1 MSFINKK
8 RNKLKEA
15 AINSSDLSFEEGLD
29 NRQALTEEQIDKIIE
44 TLVDTG
50 DPSTFTEP
58 FNRDIM
64 PLGKNRDRSK
74 KLFYRRKYYKDYAFP
89 KPAPSQNIMDDNVVD
104 DNSKFKGASRKTFT
118 PFYYTD
124 LMYDKTFYGRI
135 DTLNRTVYPSEKFL
149 KLVSNTQDVFLLN
162 FVCDAA
168 NDMLRKI
175 DRLKDSGKLDTKSIY
190 YGFEVKKGW
199 KSFVQDHHRTMKA
212 LYESFAVNY
221 INSPALFTRITSFDT
236 FSSEFLSFL
245 DRFLPKFPITRTN
258 MEIRRGTSPLVSGI
272 MFEISNSKHD
282 DDKEKYENYILDR
295 HFLQIQ
301 NIANAFGFMVDKNAP
316 WRFIADLESPQ
327 MKKRMADLGFDTLQM
342 MFDSYYY
349 RAHLYE
355 ADSLKTYFLS
365 FYDSYIQTY
374 PYYTVV
380 EKCKEGSKAKLL
392 YRQQR
397 AQDPFTD
404 KKLLEFYYFIRAK
417 EAGKDWNQES
427 FDIEVVAAYEIFE
440 KFGFVEALN
449 YINDKTSLIVGRGGN
464 FGNRTKM
471 SEKERIIYNHEPSYK
486 RNNFKI
492 TL

>member
-1 MSFINKK
+1 
-8 RNKLKEA
+8 
-15 AINSSDLSFEEGLD
+15 
-29 NRQALTEEQIDKIIE
+29 
-44 TLVDTG
+44 
-50 DPSTFTEP
+50 
-58 FNRDIM
+58 
-64 PLGKNRDRSK
+64 
-74 KLFYRRKYYKDYAFP
+74 
-89 KPAPSQNIMDDNVVD
+89 
-104 DNSKFKGASRKTFT
+104 
-118 PFYYTD
+118 
-124 LMYDKTFYGRI
+124 
-135 DTLNRTVYPSEKFL
+135 
-149 KLVSNTQDVFLLN
+149 
-162 FVCDAA
+162 
-168 NDMLRKI
+168 
-175 DRLKDSGKLDTKSIY
+175 
-190 YGFEVKKGW
+190 
-199 KSFVQDHHRTMKA
+199 
-212 LYESFAVNY
+212 
-221 INSPALFTRITSFDT
+221 
-236 FSSEFLSFL
+236 
-245 DRFLPKFPITRTN
+245 LPKFPITRTN